1 MSSRKEVLRE
11 LDQVYSDEEIVAR
24 RKDLRPWFARP
35 GVWAGAI
42 VGGGFVL
49 FLMALFLRAAP

>member
-24 RKDLRPWFARP
+24 RQDLRPWFARP
-35 GVWAGAI
+35 GVWASAM
-42 VGGGFVL
+42 VAGGFVL